1 MIMKKLTLKKIGN
14 ILGNVVMYIFLAI
27 CIAAVILTVFS
38 KKDADGAS
46 EIFGYQMRLVVT
58 DSMGACDQTDV
69 SKYEIGSI
77 PINSMIFVEKMPTDP
92 AEADAWYRSIKV
104 GDVLTFRYVYT
115 SQLTITHRVVGITE
129 KETGGFII
137 ELEGDNKGS
146 DSKLLRQVI
155 DTSEPNALNYVI
167 GKVTGQAYLFGL
179 FLTILKQPVGL
190 ICIIII
196 PCFLIILLEVIKI
209 ISVVN
214 AEKKKRAQEETQ
226 KKDDELEELR
236 RRLAELES
244 SKKQTDGND
253 SEG

>member
-1 MIMKKLTLKKIGN
+1 M
-14 ILGNVVMYIFLAI
+14 
-27 CIAAVILTVFS
+27 
-38 KKDADGAS
+38 
-46 EIFGYQMRLVVT
+46 
-58 DSMGACDQTDV
+58 
-69 SKYEIGSI
+69 
-77 PINSMIFVEKMPTDP
+77 
-92 AEADAWYRSIKV
+92 
-104 GDVLTFRYVYT
+104 
-115 SQLTITHRVVGITE
+115 
-129 KETGGFII
+129 
-137 ELEGDNKGS
+137 
-146 DSKLLRQVI
+146 I

>member
-1 MIMKKLTLKKIGN
+1 
-14 ILGNVVMYIFLAI
+14 
-27 CIAAVILTVFS
+27 
-38 KKDADGAS
+38 
-46 EIFGYQMRLVVT
+46 
-58 DSMGACDQTDV
+58 
-69 SKYEIGSI
+69 
-77 PINSMIFVEKMPTDP
+77 MPTDP

-137 ELEGDNKGS
+137 ELEGDNKDS